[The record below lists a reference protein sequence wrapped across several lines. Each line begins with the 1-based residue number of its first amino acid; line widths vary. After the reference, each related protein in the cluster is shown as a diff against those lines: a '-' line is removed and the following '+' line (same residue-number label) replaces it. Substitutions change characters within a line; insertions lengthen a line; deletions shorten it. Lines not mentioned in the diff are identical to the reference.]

1 MISLT
6 IAALTFVVGL
16 NIYVYVSAQVRQVND
31 CRGNFNLAFII
42 YDRLILCQG

>member
-16 NIYVYVSAQVRQVND
+16 NIYVYVSAQVRQ
-31 CRGNFNLAFII
+31 RLPRKFQSSIHNL
-42 YDRLILCQG
+42 